1 VPSDLPRP
9 NPDRLSALTALV
21 LLAFGLTRVTV
32 LPTLPLQ
39 ATLLGLVVRVEINTR
54 LIMLLLAAGL
64 AVAGADWLLRSHPA
78 ATSLR
83 FPVEHW
89 IIPGLAAF
97 SVGSIVTRLPLG
109 HALWLGLVL
118 GAALLVAVLIA
129 EFHVVDPQDP
139 RHDAAAI
146 GLRVLSYLFLVGA
159 IFALTSG
166 EMRAIFKVPLLFL
179 ATLAMSWRLLRL
191 RKPRDEAWV
200 LALVIGLSV
209 AQLGWVL
216 HYWPLP
222 AVREALLLVLVVYL
236 AEGLLL
242 AAQQDRLPPKRVLEF
257 GLFGAC
263 ALGAILVLA

>member
-1 VPSDLPRP
+1 MTSELPRP

-21 LLAFGLTRVTV
+21 LLAFGLTRLTV

-39 ATLLGLVVRVEINTR
+39 VTLLGLSVRFDINTR
-54 LIMLLLAAGL
+54 LIMLLLGAGL

-78 ATSLR
+78 ADRLR
-83 FPVEHW
+83 HPAEHW

-97 SVGSIVTRLPLG
+97 SVGSILARLPLG
-109 HALWLGLVL
+109 PALWLGFGL
-118 GAALLVAVLIA
+118 GAALLVAVLVA
-129 EFHVVDPQDP
+129 EFLVIDPDDV
-139 RHDAAAI
+139 RHDAAAM

-159 IFALTSG
+159 VLSLTAG
-166 EMRAIFKVPLLFL
+166 EMRAVFKVPLLFVS
-179 ATLAMSWRLLRL
+179 ALAMSWRLIRL
-191 RKPRDEAWV
+191 RKPRRESGV

-222 AVREALLLVLVVYL
+222 AVREAMLLVLAVYL

-242 AAQQDRLPPKRVLEF
+242 AAEADRVPRNRLLEF
-257 GLFGAC
+257 SVFGAL
-263 ALGAILVLA
+263 ALAAILVFT